1 MPNDN
6 RQRPALLPPFFPQ
19 IDQIII
25 THGQPLFFQGVPH
38 HLARSSASQPV
49 P

>member
-19 IDQIII
+19 IDQII
-25 THGQPLFFQGVPH
+25 THGQPLFFQGV
-38 HLARSSASQPV
+38 
-49 P
+49 